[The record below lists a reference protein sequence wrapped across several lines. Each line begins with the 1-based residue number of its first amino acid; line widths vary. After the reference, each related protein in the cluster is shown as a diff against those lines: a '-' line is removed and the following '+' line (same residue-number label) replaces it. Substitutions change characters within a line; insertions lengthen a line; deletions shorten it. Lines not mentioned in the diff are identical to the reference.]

1 MVIVVAATLLLG
13 TNYLLNLALLITV
26 IEYLTETTSMSVSQR
41 VSVHQGEEGIDCD
54 SNSFNIV
61 LNRKQKAWAESKIA

>member
-1 MVIVVAATLLLG
+1 MAYVSWETALVTCFVA
-13 TNYLLNLALLITV
+13 V